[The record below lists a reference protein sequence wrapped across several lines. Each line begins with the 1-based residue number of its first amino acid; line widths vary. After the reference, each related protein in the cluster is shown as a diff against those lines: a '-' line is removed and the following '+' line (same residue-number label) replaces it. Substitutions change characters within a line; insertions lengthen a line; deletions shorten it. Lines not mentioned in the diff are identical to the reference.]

1 MDLSYN
7 VVAANCAEQMAKYQ
21 ECVLNNQAG
30 DWNSICRPEGQALA
44 ACADN
49 AYDPCTGTGL
59 APIADDLPS
68 SVPHLAEL
76 KASCSEQ
83 ITTYRQC
90 LDRHGAQSDEVI
102 GEKCGGLMKSLWE
115 CTEKTVAGI
124 EAREGGPKL
133 V

>member
-21 ECVLNNQAG
+21 DCVLSNQGG
-30 DWNSICRPEGQALA
+30 DWNSICRPQGQALA

-49 AYDPCTGTGL
+49 A
-59 APIADDLPS
+59 
-68 SVPHLAEL
+68 VPHLAEL
-76 KASCSEQ
+76 KASCAEQ

-115 CTEKTVAGI
+115 CTEKTVVGI
-124 EAREGGPKL
+124 EAREGGAKL